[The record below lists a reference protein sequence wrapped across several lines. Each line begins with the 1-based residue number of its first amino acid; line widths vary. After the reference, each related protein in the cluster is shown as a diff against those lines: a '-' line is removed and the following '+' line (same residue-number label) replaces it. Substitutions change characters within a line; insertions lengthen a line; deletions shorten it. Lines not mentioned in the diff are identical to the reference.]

1 MQKTATITSKKQLTI
16 PARVYEEAGFKYGQK
31 VLVTVENGKMIVYP
45 AELLIERLA
54 GSLKT
59 PESWRGKDTK
69 DIISQAKEKY
79 FAEGRK

>member
-16 PARVYEEAGFKYGQK
+16 PARVYEEAGFERGQK
-31 VLVTVENGKMIVYP
+31 VLVSVEDGKMIVYP
-45 AELLIERLA
+45 TEHLIDRLA

-69 DIISQAKEKY
+69 NIIGQAKEKY
-79 FAEGRK
+79 FARGRK